1 VEARVKTSTLSSKL
15 LSSWS
20 SGIIPEGTCLA
31 PFAGPST
38 RTCHHLDLPLAPSVP
53 CIRAAQPQ
61 FGHPGSSA
69 MEEHCRRPPLS
80 GVYCRREMR
89 SCPLGC
95 TCGATVPAKTPC
107 TSLGFPP
114 KPKPESP
121 SRTDPRSPAWA
132 ARALFFGSQTLG
144 SNLSAQ
150 RPSGSRDREVATN
163 FPGPSP
169 PPLATSK
176 VGLAGKEQGEMRWER
191 MLSELQIWRATF
203 PTPPRTSP
211 PSPHRGSLSG
221 SLFPTRPP
229 RASPHAAF
237 VL

>member
-1 VEARVKTSTLSSKL
+1 
-15 LSSWS
+15 
-20 SGIIPEGTCLA
+20 
-31 PFAGPST
+31 
-38 RTCHHLDLPLAPSVP
+38 
-53 CIRAAQPQ
+53 
-61 FGHPGSSA
+61 

-229 RASPHAAF
+229 RAFPPRRLRPLKRAMPTTWTKVSNEGLLPGRCAGEAKTPSKSASRP
-237 VL
+237 